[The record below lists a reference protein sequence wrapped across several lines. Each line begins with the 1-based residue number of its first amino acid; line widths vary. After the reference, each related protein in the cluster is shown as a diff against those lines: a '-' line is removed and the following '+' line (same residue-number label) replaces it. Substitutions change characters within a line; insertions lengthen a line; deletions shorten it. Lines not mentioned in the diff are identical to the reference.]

1 MKKAIIAAV
10 ICALL
15 VIAGYQGY
23 NWHKENFSKISKDL
37 KTMKMEDF
45 KEKVKNKESFY
56 VYVGRP
62 NCGDSKIFEAW
73 FIPKYLKGNDK
84 IKEKIYYMDI
94 KKLVAD
100 KANWEIFKKEYNI
113 KYTPTLVYYENGE
126 IKDIIEWTA
135 KTDFP
140 ESMVVEG
147 LKRNGF
153 N

>member
-100 KANWEIFKKEYNI
+100 KEK
-113 KYTPTLVYYENGE
+113 
-126 IKDIIEWTA
+126 
-135 KTDFP
+135 
-140 ESMVVEG
+140 
-147 LKRNGF
+147 
-153 N
+153 